1 MCVCVC
7 VCVCVCARARALMCV
22 YLRACVRHVFVWAHV
37 CLRMR
42 NPWNQICHFALKRN
56 VLIQS
61 AGKGID
67 DMHTERKL
75 GAPAE
80 KQNGKREILSECA
93 MTNDLMYQSSR
104 TVLRAQHD
112 FRIRSN
118 ASPYICT

>member
-7 VCVCVCARARALMCV
+7 VCARALMCV

-67 DMHTERKL
+67 DMHTERKP

-80 KQNGKREILSECA
+80 KQNSKREISSECA
-93 MTNDLMYQSSR
+93 GPQEELLKERREEKKREQNQLINDY
-104 TVLRAQHD
+104 
-112 FRIRSN
+112 
-118 ASPYICT
+118 